1 MKKKKINKKNV
12 LNIFY
17 QYSRPIL
24 LKDIYKSFS
33 PNRKEKRKIQ
43 ELLDSLEKDGE
54 IISFRNKRAYGLVKK
69 MELIKGTIELYG
81 EGYGFLI
88 PEDKRRKDVYISK
101 DNLKDAWH
109 KDKVIVAI
117 LPYQRG
123 KSPEGRVVRIL
134 EKTVEEIPVILIK
147 RLSEN
152 VFMGRPADTKLPFDF
167 VVDISEITPSEKL
180 KTSSVALVKPAEFYD
195 RNVFFAKATKI
206 LGDVNEIKVHEEIV
220 KIFHSI
226 PRKFPDEVLK
236 EAEELPEVIDEK
248 EIKLRSD
255 LRELNFVTIDGE
267 KARDF
272 DDAIYVEEIKNGFKL
287 YVAIADV
294 SHYVKVGSALD
305 KEARDRG
312 NSYYFPLSV
321 EPMFPPRLSNNLCSL
336 NPGVDRLAMVVEMD
350 FSKRGELKNS
360 KFYGAVISSK
370 KRLTYTLVH
379 RAIILRDDDAIKEV
393 GDDICE
399 MLNRAKKLAE
409 LLQKKRIQRGSI
421 DFDIPEPEVIFPDI
435 KKEEGQNTLIFD
447 IKARPRYFSHQII
460 EEFMIAANE
469 AVASFLTDMDL
480 PCMYRVHPAP
490 DEEKLNSLFT
500 ILGSTD
506 LANEIPEEIDSG
518 AIQRLLRSVEGKE
531 YEFLVNKL
539 LLRSMMQAYYD
550 PKNIGHFGLASNCYC
565 HFTSPIRRYA
575 DLIVHR
581 ILKSYLGMEEY
592 KFLKEKRMKKL
603 GEHISNRERVAM
615 NAERDILKRVSVLL
629 LKDKIGEVFSGII
642 SSITD
647 FGFFVELKDVM
658 AEGLVRLS
666 SIIDDY
672 YFYDHIYQRLV
683 GKRTGRMFQI
693 GDRVNVRLMDVNL
706 YKMELDF
713 ELAETELE
721 KEEVGI

>member
-1 MKKKKINKKNV
+1 MKKKKINKKSV

-17 QYSRPIL
+17 KYSRPVL
-24 LKDIYKSFS
+24 LKDIYKAFS
-33 PNRKEKRKIQ
+33 PTRKEKRAIQ
-43 ELLDSLEKDGE
+43 AILDELERLGE
-54 IISFRNKRAYGLVKK
+54 IISFKHKKAYGLVKK
-69 MELIKGTIELYG
+69 MELVKGTIELFG
-81 EGYGFLI
+81 DGYAFLI
-88 PEDKRRKDVYISK
+88 PDDKRRKDIYISK

-134 EKTVEEIPVILIK
+134 EKSVQEIPVILFK

-152 VFMGRPADTKLPFDF
+152 MFMGRPADTKLPFDF
-167 VVDISEITPSEKL
+167 VVDVSEIENSKDLKPSK
-180 KTSSVALVKPAEFYD
+180 VALVKPAEFYD
-195 RNVFFAKATKI
+195 RNVFFAKACKI
-206 LGDVNEIKVHEEIV
+206 LGDIAEVKVQEEIV

-226 PRKFPDEVLK
+226 PRDFPVEVLK
-236 EAEELPEVIDEK
+236 EAERLSEVIDES
-248 EIKLRSD
+248 EIKMRVD
-255 LRELNFVTIDGE
+255 LRELDFVTIDGE
-267 KARDF
+267 RARDF
-272 DDAIYVEEIKNGFKL
+272 DDAVYVEEIKNGFKL

-336 NPGVDRLAMVVEMD
+336 YPGVDRLAVVVEMI
-350 FSKRGELKNS
+350 FSKTGELKNS
-360 KFYGAVISSK
+360 KFYCAVIKSK

-379 RAIILRDDDAIKEV
+379 KAIIEKDEEAIREL
-393 GDDICE
+393 GDNIFN
-399 MLNRAKKLAE
+399 MLNRAKVLAE
-409 LLQKKRIQRGSI
+409 LLRKNRITRGAI
-421 DFDIPEPEVIFPDI
+421 DFDIPEPEVIFEDF
-435 KKEEGQNTLIFD
+435 KGDEKDQIFD
-447 IKARPRYFSHQII
+447 IKPRPRYFSHQII

-469 AVASFLTDMDL
+469 AVASFLTDQDL

-500 ILGSTD
+500 ILGLTD
-506 LANEIPEEIDSG
+506 IADEVPEEIDSK
-518 AIQRLLRSVEGKE
+518 AIQNLLNSVTGKE

-550 PKNIGHFGLASNCYC
+550 PKNIGHFGLASRCYC

-581 ILKSYLGMEEY
+581 ILKAYLGIEEY

-615 NAERDILKRVSVLL
+615 NAERDILKRISVLL

-658 AEGLVRLS
+658 SEGLVRLS

-683 GKRTGRMFQI
+683 GKRSGRIFQI
-693 GDRVNVRLMDVNL
+693 GDKVNVRLIDVNL

-713 ELAETELE
+713 ELAENEIE
-721 KEEVGI
+721 KEEELV